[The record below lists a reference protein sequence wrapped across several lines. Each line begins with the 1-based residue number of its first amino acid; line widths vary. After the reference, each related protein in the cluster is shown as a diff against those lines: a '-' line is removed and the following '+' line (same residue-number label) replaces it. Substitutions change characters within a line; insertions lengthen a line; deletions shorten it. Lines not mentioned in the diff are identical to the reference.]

1 MLADT
6 LIDLM
11 VYKPGSSCHDII
23 PPLKEESGTLIRAQ
37 SVHEIFYALRP
48 HMSFFNYE
56 ILQFLIEGKGSK
68 SDKVALDMYLKYFTE
83 FCKRHVFEVPFTTYS
98 SGQQIEGHE
107 VKQRLHIKV
116 TKHFKAAFL
125 VRSTAEALPIT
136 GDESQTESICSSKL
150 GMNLEDAKNIQRK
163 LANILHLNPASLFLD
178 TISEG
183 SVILTFLLPKCVS
196 LVGLDHNPEI
206 SLLSSNGII
215 ILCGPPGKPERQE
228 MTPNGM
234 VILKTYV
241 SPTLRFGTCA
251 HIA

>member
-1 MLADT
+1 MKFAHLCTKARDSFEERGVKPQMLADT

-150 GMNLEDAKNIQRK
+150 GMNLELRREKYSKKISK
-163 LANILHLNPASLFLD
+163 YSSLKSGFTLFGYHIRGKCNLD
-178 TISEG
+178 LST
-183 SVILTFLLPKCVS
+183 PKVCVTS
-196 LVGLDHNPEI
+196 GFRP
-206 SLLSSNGII
+206 
-215 ILCGPPGKPERQE
+215 
-228 MTPNGM
+228 
-234 VILKTYV
+234 
-241 SPTLRFGTCA
+241 
-251 HIA
+251 